1 MIYDFVLLIL
11 KIEPNLSQYYKTM
24 NTKKT
29 KLSPIIAGTMN
40 WGEWDKNLSV
50 QEMNHL
56 MHICVENKITS
67 FDHADI
73 YGGYTTETQFGKAFA
88 ESKIDRNT
96 IQLISKCGIQMVS
109 NNRPTAIKHYNY
121 SKEHIVW
128 SVENSLKNL
137 QTDYLDVL
145 LLHRPSPLMQADEIA
160 EAVLKLKS
168 EGKIVDFGLSNFTS
182 SQTELIR
189 KKIDVNYNQIQF
201 SATQLEPML
210 DGSLDYMQMHNIQ
223 PMSWNPLGTVFR
235 EDSEQTRRLK
245 KLFVQLVDKY
255 GVGSDTLLL
264 AWIIR
269 HPAKVLPVAGTVNIA
284 RIQQLMKAASLEL
297 SLEDWFAIWTES
309 IGKKIP

>member
-1 MIYDFVLLIL
+1 
-11 KIEPNLSQYYKTM
+11 M

-73 YGGYTTETQFGKAFA
+73 YGGYTTETQFGKAFV

-109 NNRPTAIKHYNY
+109 KNRETTIKHYNY

-189 KKIDVNYNQIQF
+189 KKTDVNYNQIQF

-245 KLFVQLVDKY
+245 KLFVQLVEKY